1 MSVGK
6 SEKPKSKVY
15 IVSSYDLFRYLRF
28 RTMKDSLANVP
39 LFSDFSESDT
49 EESSGANPTIAK

>member
-1 MSVGK
+1 
-6 SEKPKSKVY
+6 
-15 IVSSYDLFRYLRF
+15 
-28 RTMKDSLANVP
+28 MKDSLENVP